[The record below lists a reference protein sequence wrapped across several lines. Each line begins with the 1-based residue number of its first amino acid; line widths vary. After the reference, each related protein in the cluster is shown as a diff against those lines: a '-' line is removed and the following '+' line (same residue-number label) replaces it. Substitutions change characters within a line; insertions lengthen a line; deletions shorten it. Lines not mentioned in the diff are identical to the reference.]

1 MMKMINAILISI
13 VSLLNIYLLNAQSIY
28 KSIHQIESE
37 YYSKNLYLIDTA
49 GTNRNFSPRFDLLKP
64 VLLSKVVY
72 GFHPYWISD
81 ATAAN
86 YYYSLLTHIAYFS
99 AEVDN
104 SPSSNGGFFTT
115 RGWATTQVVN
125 YAKRYNVKV
134 HLTVTLFSNH
144 SVILNNNTNRQNL
157 INNILT
163 QINLRNADG
172 CNIDFESMSSSV
184 ADSFRTFIYQL
195 GTALKSQGKELVVEL
210 PAVDWQNIF
219 TQTFFNHVNSVVD
232 FYFLMAYD
240 YYWSGS
246 STAGP
251 VSPLTS
257 GTAYYHV
264 TRSINT
270 YLSRNCPKSKLIA
283 GFPYY
288 GYDWPVQSN
297 VRMSTTTGSGSARY
311 YSRCKTMVDTLPAVN
326 KFLSDPL
333 FNVPWFRYTSGT
345 QWRQVWYDDSL
356 SLSKKYDSV
365 KAIGIAGTGMWAL
378 GYDDSRTELWGA
390 LKEAFASKSEQIHT
404 ILADFEWSVDP
415 FYTQPTYSGS
425 TVGISTS
432 STSARTVGMAYNGA
446 ASLEIIL
453 KDNPSSSNDWVVR
466 LLSGAGSPS
475 NNMVLNSTGYIGFY
489 MKTSTAPHNAK
500 VAITIDDQAGGT
512 ELSSRI
518 DVINDGQWH
527 LYQWNLQ
534 GSGWT
539 SFAGGNGII
548 NGPTV
553 TLDAIMFYAPNNSN
567 DWTIYLDDVSY
578 YQFGPLPVELL
589 TFYASVFNDKVKLYW
604 ITANEV
610 NNLGWEIERL
620 KVGADIWVK
629 IGFVE
634 GNGTSN
640 AKKEYIFF
648 DNPLQEGLYLYR
660 LKQIDFDGNFKYSE
674 EIKVEFAKK
683 SLETSL
689 DCYPIPT
696 NSEIIISF
704 FLPNA
709 TNVELSLYNL
719 LGEKIR
725 SVISNE
731 MMEKGSYLKN
741 ITLNEFSSGVYL
753 IKLKTEK
760 TIATKKFVLVK

>member
-1 MMKMINAILISI
+1 MKMINAILISI
-13 VSLLNIYLLNAQSIY
+13 VSLLNIYLLSAQSIY

-288 GYDWPVQSN
+288 GYDWPVQLN

-311 YSRCKTMVDTLPAVN
+311 YSICKTMVDTLPAVN
-326 KFLSDPL
+326 KFL
-333 FNVPWFRYTSGT
+333 
-345 QWRQVWYDDSL
+345 
-356 SLSKKYDSV
+356 
-365 KAIGIAGTGMWAL
+365 
-378 GYDDSRTELWGA
+378 
-390 LKEAFASKSEQIHT
+390 
-404 ILADFEWSVDP
+404 
-415 FYTQPTYSGS
+415 
-425 TVGISTS
+425 
-432 STSARTVGMAYNGA
+432 
-446 ASLEIIL
+446 
-453 KDNPSSSNDWVVR
+453 
-466 LLSGAGSPS
+466 
-475 NNMVLNSTGYIGFY
+475 
-489 MKTSTAPHNAK
+489 
-500 VAITIDDQAGGT
+500 
-512 ELSSRI
+512 
-518 DVINDGQWH
+518 
-527 LYQWNLQ
+527 
-534 GSGWT
+534 
-539 SFAGGNGII
+539 
-548 NGPTV
+548 
-553 TLDAIMFYAPNNSN
+553 
-567 DWTIYLDDVSY
+567 
-578 YQFGPLPVELL
+578 
-589 TFYASVFNDKVKLYW
+589 
-604 ITANEV
+604 
-610 NNLGWEIERL
+610 
-620 KVGADIWVK
+620 
-629 IGFVE
+629 
-634 GNGTSN
+634 
-640 AKKEYIFF
+640 
-648 DNPLQEGLYLYR
+648 
-660 LKQIDFDGNFKYSE
+660 
-674 EIKVEFAKK
+674 
-683 SLETSL
+683 
-689 DCYPIPT
+689 
-696 NSEIIISF
+696 
-704 FLPNA
+704 
-709 TNVELSLYNL
+709 
-719 LGEKIR
+719 
-725 SVISNE
+725 
-731 MMEKGSYLKN
+731 
-741 ITLNEFSSGVYL
+741 
-753 IKLKTEK
+753 
-760 TIATKKFVLVK
+760 